1 MATRPNRS
9 DPWKT
14 CNADKFDFNKHARE
28 MDAQNQFA
36 PPDTP
41 PAIGLRQ
48 FLDRETRAQAASAG
62 SNTTLVPGKIYL
74 KELQDGSLELWVSK
88 GRSCWDTY
96 PGETAEELL
105 EFAKQH
111 FIQEP

>member
-14 CNADKFDFNKHARE
+14 FNADKFDFNEHARE

-48 FLDRETRAQAASAG
+48 FLDRETRAQAASTG
-62 SNTTLVPGKIYL
+62 SSETLIPGKLYL
-74 KELQDGSLELWVSK
+74 QQQPNGTWNLIHNR
-88 GRSCWDTY
+88 GRGLFDCF
-96 PGETAEELL
+96 PGEREELL
-105 EFAKQH
+105 EFAKTL
-111 FIQEP
+111 I